1 MTVMVYLK
9 ELVDEL
15 ENNRPTRVAYTDV
28 GLIFRDENFISLM
41 DSKDNM
47 IALFPVHNVL
57 AVEKID

>member
-15 ENNRPTRVAYTDV
+15 ENNRPMRVTYTDV
-28 GLIFRDENFISLM
+28 GLIFRNEDFIILRNSE
-41 DSKDNM
+41 DNM